1 MRNTIIY
8 NLNSFNCD
16 CLSMINDGS
25 NSLAIE
31 ARKSDFSAP
40 EIVITKADGFTVTEK
55 LTPAAGV
62 IKYTIP
68 QSYYNLSGFIS
79 FKITDGDYESEVITI
94 QGVVIESGYSLAVTY
109 ISDTSFNLVATK
121 QSGGSG
127 KGEKGDPGDSAYQ
140 IAVNNGYV
148 GTETE
153 WLASLKGDPGA
164 QGPKGETGATGP
176 QGPKGDTGETGPQG
190 PKGDTGDPG
199 AQGPKGETGATGPQ
213 GPKGDTG
220 ETGPQGPKGDT
231 GDPGA
236 QGPKGETGA
245 TGPQGP
251 KGDTGATGPQGPKG
265 DTGETGPQGPKGD
278 TGKTGPQGP
287 KGDTGKTGPQGPK
300 GDTGETGPQGPKGD
314 PGESGAAPTTTEL
327 YLTAAGWSLNS
338 DGYYYQTATVSGV
351 TADNAV
357 IVDTDNPEIKCTGQ
371 AAGTLTFRGIQTV
384 AATVKVMIFG

>member
-220 ETGPQGPKGDT
+220 
-231 GDPGA
+231 
-236 QGPKGETGA
+236 
-245 TGPQGP
+245 
-251 KGDTGATGPQGPKG
+251 ATGPQGPKG